1 MGWEE
6 GIKDKKAERAQIKEE
21 KKKHRPSAS
30 T

>member
-6 GIKDKKAERAQIKEE
+6 GIKAKKAERAQIKE